1 MPGGVAGGEE
11 VGELV
16 VFQAPAGAHQKI
28 VGALRDEAVN
38 GYVVAQTVYYIAA
51 QIHVFLHRETLHGN
65 FAAFRQ
71 VMQPGA
77 AHNLE
82 LMKFHHIHR
91 QSVHGIHRSE
101 DTRAVFAGKPVYEMK
116 SHGNS
121 GCGRAPDS
129 VNGIGP
135 RVAAVDDLK
144 RSVACR
150 FSTVFNHHELSIRLY
165 AA

>member
-1 MPGGVAGGEE
+1 MPGGVAGGKE

-16 VFQAPAGAHQKI
+16 VFQAPAGTHQKI

-65 FAAFRQ
+65 FATFRQ
-71 VMQPGA
+71 VMQTGA

-82 LMKFHHIHR
+82 LMEFHYIHR
-91 QSVHGIHRSE
+91 QSVHRIHCGE
-101 DTRAVFAGKPVYEMK
+101 DTRAVLAWKPVYEMK
-116 SHGNS
+116 SHGNPGS
-121 GCGRAPDS
+121 GRVPDG

-135 RVAAVDDLK
+135 RVAAVDNLK

-150 FSTVFNHHELSIRLY
+150 FGTVFNHHELPIILY
-165 AA
+165 PA

>member
-101 DTRAVFAGKPVYEMK
+101 DTRAVFAGRPCAGQRQRYRPTC
-116 SHGNS
+116 GS
-121 GCGRAPDS
+121 G
-129 VNGIGP
+129 
-135 RVAAVDDLK
+135 
-144 RSVACR
+144 
-150 FSTVFNHHELSIRLY
+150 
-165 AA
+165 